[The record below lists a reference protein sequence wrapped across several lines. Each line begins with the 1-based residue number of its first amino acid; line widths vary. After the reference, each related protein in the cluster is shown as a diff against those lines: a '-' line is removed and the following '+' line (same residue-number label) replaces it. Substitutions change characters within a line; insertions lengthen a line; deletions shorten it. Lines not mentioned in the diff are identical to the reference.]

1 MFVITAPVCR
11 QGLESIS
18 NLILNKN
25 RYSVIPAYAGI
36 RLINNIQRNVIPAK
50 AGIHYKT
57 CILFNINIMFIS

>member
-50 AGIHYKT
+50 AGIQIDKYHTGLSLYSKH
-57 CILFNINIMFIS
+57 